1 MDRTGQG
8 QLIIR
13 YGVRAISHVFA
24 VTAAFRSPP
33 LTLLYDANM
42 NNLTVA
48 LFFAAAVAACPAL
61 AVDHAGHGKTGAAAS
76 TAVPVDRD
84 KLWKESLAK
93 PSLTV
98 TANLDE
104 KGRLWLAAIRDKH
117 VYVSYSDD
125 RGVTQSA
132 PVKVNAEP
140 ESILGDGENR
150 PKIIVRKGVVYVSY
164 TQGLAKPMSGDIR
177 FSRSTDGGKS
187 FSAPIT
193 VNDNREIISHR
204 FDSMAVNGKGH
215 VYIAWLDKREQ
226 SAAEKKG
233 GKYNGSAIYYAT
245 SENGGISFR
254 RNVKIA
260 DHVCECCR
268 TAMAIDADDY
278 PVVVWRHIYGT
289 NIRDHA
295 LVKLDGKM
303 APARLSHENWNTA
316 SCPHHGPS
324 LSIAADGSYHA
335 AWFNNAP
342 ERHGLF
348 YAHSTDQGKTFS
360 APLNFGNF
368 DAQAARPYVLSLGS
382 SVYLVW
388 KEFDGE
394 DTGIFGMHSGDGGKS
409 WSAPEKLAG
418 TPDVSDW
425 PMLVSENNRVYL
437 SWNTKNEGYRLIE
450 IGAKIK

>member
-1 MDRTGQG
+1 
-8 QLIIR
+8 
-13 YGVRAISHVFA
+13 
-24 VTAAFRSPP
+24 
-33 LTLLYDANM
+33 M

-61 AVDHAGHGKTGAAAS
+61 AADHAGHGKAGAAAS
-76 TAVPVDRD
+76 TATPVDRD

-93 PSLTV
+93 PSLAV
-98 TANLDE
+98 TADFDE
-104 KGRLWLAAIRDKH
+104 KGRLWLAAIRGQH

-125 RGVTQSA
+125 RGFTQSV
-132 PVKVNAEP
+132 PVRVNAEP
-140 ESILGDGENR
+140 ESMLGDGENR
-150 PKIIVRKGVVYVSY
+150 PKIIVRKGAIYLSY

-233 GKYNGSAIYYAT
+233 EKYNGSAIYYAM
-245 SENGGISFR
+245 SDDGGISFR

-268 TAMAIDADDY
+268 TAMAVDTDDY
-278 PVVVWRHIYGT
+278 PVVVWRHIYDT

-295 LVKLDGKM
+295 LVKLDGKTN
-303 APARLSHENWNTA
+303 PVRLSHENWNVA
-316 SCPHHGPS
+316 GCPHHGPS
-324 LSIAADGSYHA
+324 LSIAADGIYHA
-335 AWFNNAP
+335 AWFSNAP
-342 ERHGLF
+342 QQHGLF
-348 YAHSTDQGKTFS
+348 YAHSTDRGKTFS
-360 APLNFGNF
+360 SPLNFGNF
-368 DAQAARPYVLSLGS
+368 EAQPARPYVLSLGS
-382 SVYLVW
+382 RVYLVW

-394 DTGIFGMHSGDGGKS
+394 NTGIFGMHSSDGGKS
-409 WSAPEKLAG
+409 WSAPEKLVS
-418 TPDVSDW
+418 TSDVSDW